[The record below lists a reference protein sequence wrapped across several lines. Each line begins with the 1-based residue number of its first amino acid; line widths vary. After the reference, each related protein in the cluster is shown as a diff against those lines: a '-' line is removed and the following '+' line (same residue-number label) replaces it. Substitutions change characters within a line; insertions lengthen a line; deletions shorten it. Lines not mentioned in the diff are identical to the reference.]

1 MIYNI
6 KCMKKMKI
14 KSLLMMI
21 SYNFLSG
28 MKKKTNK
35 EEDTEMYWYVEGTKD
50 KTSYISKL
58 EQSILKWEKL
68 RKEFYKNIDGYNE
81 EINKENNKYIID
93 QNKIKFLQDMI
104 NVNENL
110 ISQCEINIIIAEK
123 KKRMTFIII

>member
-1 MIYNI
+1 
-6 KCMKKMKI
+6 MKI